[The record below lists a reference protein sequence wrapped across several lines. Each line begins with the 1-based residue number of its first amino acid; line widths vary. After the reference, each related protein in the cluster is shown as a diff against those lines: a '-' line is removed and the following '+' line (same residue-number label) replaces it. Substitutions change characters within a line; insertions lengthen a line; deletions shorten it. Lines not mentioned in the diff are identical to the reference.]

1 MDFKK
6 SNMLL
11 LNSMQLVKRVTT
23 GNVNYYFQRQ
33 QGYFKKRDI
42 VKHDISSKRERKNN
56 VLDHL
61 ITKVERLAPDSWYNT
76 SKSKNKDEVINKE
89 EVDKIN
95 VNKDAIKE
103 SIKENEKSCRKKGLQ
118 KFGFGNDN
126 KKTEAD
132 YFSGKHS

>member
-1 MDFKK
+1 MSQTD
-6 SNMLL
+6 
-11 LNSMQLVKRVTT
+11 
-23 GNVNYYFQRQ
+23 
-33 QGYFKKRDI
+33 
-42 VKHDISSKRERKNN
+42 KHTKQKQIRNGKTVCQKRKNN

-95 VNKDAIKE
+95 VNKDATKE